1 MSLHEPSAA
10 RRVEA
15 EWLDELPAGD
25 PRAIRSRKDLV
36 RVNTLMSNPG
46 IVASELDARL
56 RPGAVNVAEIGAGD
70 GAFALRVVRRM
81 RRGEGSITLLDRAT
95 QPDGECLGRFRAASW
110 QAASI
115 RADVF
120 AWLRDPRTPRFDAIF
135 ANLFLHHFEPDRLAD
150 LLRLIASRTRLFVA
164 CEPRRSRT
172 ALLGSQLLGFVGCN
186 DVTRHDAVT
195 SVHAGFRD
203 AELCDLWSERIG
215 WRLAERP
222 RGLFSH
228 AFVAERL

>member
-1 MSLHEPSAA
+1 VIRLEPTG

-15 EWLDELPAGD
+15 EWLDVLPAGD
-25 PRAIRSRKDLV
+25 PRAIRSRRDLV
-36 RVNTLMSNPG
+36 RVNALMSNPG
-46 IVASELDARL
+46 IVARELDSRL
-56 RPGAVNVAEIGAGD
+56 PPGAASLAEIGSGD
-70 GAFALRVVRRM
+70 GAFALRVARRM
-81 RRGEGSITLLDRAT
+81 RRGERTITLLDRAT
-95 QPDGECLGRFRAASW
+95 QPDRQCLDHLRAASW
-110 QAASI
+110 RAAPV

-120 AWLRDPRTPRFDAIF
+120 DWLRDPRTPRFDAIF
-135 ANLFLHHFEPDRLAD
+135 ANLFLHHFEPGRLED
-150 LLRLIASRTRLFVA
+150 LLRLVASRTRLFVA

-172 ALLGSQLLGFVGCN
+172 ALLGSRLLGLVGCS

-203 AELCDLWSERIG
+203 AELCDLWSERTG
-215 WRLAERP
+215 WRLEERP